1 MTKSTSVATPAT
13 PVITRDKKVIDLIGS
28 AVRIESTLVDACK
41 AIGKAIAEQLNP
53 MGLPVKS
60 AVAAGMAVYGDDMS
74 ANIKAMVSNAITLAL
89 SAPDTP
95 ITYTIK
101 GEEKHTTAGEAL
113 TLPKH
118 DFNAATSA
126 LRADIGTG
134 RASGAGRPPKTPVLA
149 KHGLVSTT
157 DNDIEL
163 AFAAWLHNLPVYFN
177 DPEKA
182 LKITSALKDMG
193 LKLQVIKTGK

>member
-134 RASGAGRPPKTPVLA
+134 RASGGGRPPKTPVA
-149 KHGLVSTT
+149 KHGPVSTT
-157 DNDIEL
+157 ADSPEL

-182 LKITSALKDMG
+182 LKITAALKDMG
-193 LKLQVIKTGK
+193 LKLQVIKGK